1 MAEKVNVSF
10 NSVCYECLICYYAGM
25 ITLQRFSSL
34 AMLALFVGLYR
45 CPVVA
50 QILPPE
56 LRNDLFLKQLYRDSA
71 YLSAKEKVSREFAHV
86 RPGSWG
92 EFVKG
97 VDEDIVTDRKLLAL
111 TFDACGGPHGSGYD
125 EELINYLIVNKIP
138 ATLFVT
144 GKWIDANY
152 GTFLSLSKNNLFE
165 IENHGL
171 NHKPCSVD
179 GESEYGIKGTPDVPD
194 AIDEI
199 EANERKI
206 LSITGRRP
214 LFFRSATAFT
224 DEACAKIARQ
234 LNVTM
239 VSFDVLSGDAVPNTP
254 TEVIQGSIMKHVRPG
269 ALIIMH
275 FNHPEW
281 NTYEALEKVVP
292 ALLKSGY
299 TFVRLKDYPLKGK

>member
-1 MAEKVNVSF
+1 MKS
-10 NSVCYECLICYYAGM
+10 L
-25 ITLQRFSSL
+25 RFIL
-34 AMLALFVGLYR
+34 LFVLLTKIGL
-45 CPVVA
+45 A
-50 QILPPE
+50 QPAAIQNDAF
-56 LRNDLFLKQLYRDSA
+56 LRQMYKDNSYVSKKDLVDK
-71 YLSAKEKVSREFAHV
+71 EFAHAV
-86 RPGSWG
+86 PGSWG

-97 VDEDIVTDRKLLAL
+97 VDEDLVTDKKLIAL
-111 TFDACGGPHGSGYD
+111 TFDACGGPRGSEYD
-125 EELINYLIVNKIP
+125 SELINYLRKEQIP

-152 GTFLSLSKNNLFE
+152 NTFLELSKDKLFE

-194 AIDEI
+194 AFDEI

-206 LSITGRRP
+206 ELITGRRP
-214 LFFRSATAFT
+214 VFFRSATAFT

-239 VSFDVLSGDAVPNTP
+239 ISFDVLSGDAVPFTP
-254 TEVIQGSIMKHVRPG
+254 VKVIEQNVLTNVKPG

-281 NTYEALEKVVP
+281 NTFEALEKIIP
-292 ALLKSGY
+292 TLKKQGY
-299 TFVRLKDYPLKGK
+299 SFAQLKDYPLKGK

>member
-1 MAEKVNVSF
+1 MRLSAFWPLLK
-10 NSVCYECLICYYAGM
+10 AGFKCNAALLV
-25 ITLQRFSSL
+25 T
-34 AMLALFVGLYR
+34 AMLLGKLAAQAQPVPVALENDRY
-45 CPVVA
+45 
-50 QILPPE
+50 
-56 LRNDLFLKQLYRDSA
+56 LRQLYADTA
-71 YLSAKEKVSREFAHV
+71 YQSAKERVSAEFSHA
-86 RPGSWG
+86 RAGSWG

-97 VDEDIVTDRKLLAL
+97 VDEDIVTGKKLLAL

-125 EELINYLIVNKIP
+125 AELIGYLEKMQIP

-152 GTFLSLSKNNLFE
+152 GIFTALSKNSLFE

-171 NHKPCSVD
+171 NHRPCSVD

-194 AIDEI
+194 AFDEI

-206 LSITGRRP
+206 EAITGRRP
-214 LFFRSATAFT
+214 IFFRSATAFT

-234 LNVTM
+234 LGVTM
-239 VSFDVLSGDAVPNTP
+239 ISFDVLSGDAVPNMP
-254 TEVIQGSIMKHVRPG
+254 TNIIESNIIKHVRPG

-281 NTYEALEKVVP
+281 NSYEALQKVVP

-299 TFVRLKDYPLKGK
+299 TFVRLKDYSLKGR

>member
-1 MAEKVNVSF
+1 MAGISPILYSILNIISKVKTTI
-10 NSVCYECLICYYAGM
+10 LTAIMG
-25 ITLQRFSSL
+25 
-34 AMLALFVGLYR
+34 
-45 CPVVA
+45 
-50 QILPPE
+50 ILPGFP
-56 LRNDLFLKQLYRDSA
+56 LTAQTLPTALQNDSYLKRLYADSS
-71 YLSAKEKVSREFAHV
+71 YLTIKKKVSAEFAHV
-86 RPGSWG
+86 QPGSWG

-97 VDEDIVTDRKLLAL
+97 VDEDIITKKKLLAL

-125 EELINYLIVNKIP
+125 AELIGYLEKMQIP

-152 GTFLSLSKNNLFE
+152 DTFISLSKNNLFE

-171 NHKPCSVD
+171 NHHPCSVD
-179 GESEYGIKGTPDVPD
+179 GESEYSIKGTPDVPD
-194 AIDEI
+194 AFDEI

-206 LSITGRRP
+206 QAITGRRP

-234 LNVTM
+234 LGVTM
-239 VSFDVLSGDAVPNTP
+239 ISFDVLSGDAVPNTP
-254 TEVIQGSIMKHVRPG
+254 VAVIESSIIRHIRPG

-281 NTYEALEKVVP
+281 NSYEALQKVIP
-292 ALLKSGY
+292 SLLKSGY

>member
-1 MAEKVNVSF
+1 MSF
-10 NSVCYECLICYYAGM
+10 RIKQSFPFMFALLAAHFVLGQPTDMTNSI
-25 ITLQRFSSL
+25 
-34 AMLALFVGLYR
+34 
-45 CPVVA
+45 
-50 QILPPE
+50 
-56 LRNDLFLKQLYRDSA
+56 FLKKLYTDNSYNQL
-71 YLSAKEKVSREFAHV
+71 KEKIDSEFAHALA
-86 RPGSWG
+86 GSWG

-97 VDEDIVTDRKLLAL
+97 VDEDLVTKNKLLAL

-125 EELINYLIVNKIP
+125 AELIQFLRKEKIP

-152 GTFLSLSKNNLFE
+152 TTFMELSRDTLFE

-171 NHKPCSVD
+171 NHQPCSID

-194 AIDEI
+194 AFDEI

-206 LSITGRRP
+206 EHITGRRP
-214 LFFRSATAFT
+214 LFYRSATAYI

-234 LNVTM
+234 LHVTAI
-239 VSFDVLSGDAVPNTP
+239 SFDVLSGDAVPRTP
-254 TEVIQGSIMKHVRPG
+254 VAVIEKSVLTNVKPG

-281 NTYEALEKVVP
+281 NTYES
-292 ALLKSGY
+292 LLRIIPILKQRGY
-299 TFVRLKDYPLKGK
+299 AFVKLADYPLKGKP

>member
-1 MAEKVNVSF
+1 MRQSALWLPKTGFGCNAA
-10 NSVCYECLICYYAGM
+10 LIL
-25 ITLQRFSSL
+25 I
-34 AMLALFVGLYR
+34 AMLVGELAAQAQSVPVALENDHY
-45 CPVVA
+45 
-50 QILPPE
+50 
-56 LRNDLFLKQLYRDSA
+56 LRQLYADTA
-71 YLSAKEKVSREFAHV
+71 YRSAKERVSAEFAHA
-86 RPGSWG
+86 RAGSWG

-97 VDEDIVTDRKLLAL
+97 VDEDIVTGKKLLAL

-125 EELINYLIVNKIP
+125 AELIGYLEKMRIP

-152 GTFLSLSKNNLFE
+152 GIFTALSKNSLFE

-171 NHKPCSVD
+171 NHRPCSVD

-194 AIDEI
+194 AFDEI

-206 LSITGRRP
+206 EAVTGRRP
-214 LFFRSATAFT
+214 IFFRSATAFT

-234 LNVTM
+234 LGVTM
-239 VSFDVLSGDAVPNTP
+239 ISFDVLSGDAVPNTP
-254 TEVIQGSIMKHVRPG
+254 TNIIESNILKHVRPG

-281 NTYEALEKVVP
+281 NSYEALQKVVP

-299 TFVRLKDYPLKGK
+299 TFVRLKDYSLKGR

>member
-1 MAEKVNVSF
+1 MKARLFAFVF
-10 NSVCYECLICYYAGM
+10 CLIA
-25 ITLQRFSSL
+25 RFPAL
-34 AMLALFVGLYR
+34 AQPDPA
-45 CPVVA
+45 A
-50 QILPPE
+50 
-56 LRNDLFLKQLYRDSA
+56 LRNDRYLKQLYLDGS
-71 YLSAKEKVSREFAHV
+71 YLDAKQKVSAEFAHV
-86 RPGSWG
+86 KPGSWG

-97 VDEDIVTDRKLLAL
+97 VDEDIITSKKLLAL

-125 EELINYLIVNKIP
+125 AELIGYLEKMKIP

-152 GTFLSLSKNNLFE
+152 DTFLKLSTNPLFE

-171 NHKPCSVD
+171 NHHPCSVD

-194 AIDEI
+194 AFDEI

-206 LSITGRRP
+206 LAITGRRP
-214 LFFRSATAFT
+214 LFFRSATAYT

-234 LNVTM
+234 LGVTM
-239 VSFDVLSGDAVPNTP
+239 ISFDVLSGDAVPNTP
-254 TEVIQGSIMKHVRPG
+254 REIIENNIMKHVRPG

-281 NTYEALEKVVP
+281 NSYEALQNAIP
-292 ALLKSGY
+292 TLLKSGY
-299 TFVRLKDYPLKGK
+299 TFVRLNDYPLKGR

>member
-1 MAEKVNVSF
+1 MPMKTVLLILEL
-10 NSVCYECLICYYAGM
+10 CLLTGAI
-25 ITLQRFSSL
+25 SL
-34 AMLALFVGLYR
+34 AQTSPANIQNEIFIKNLYQD
-45 CPVVA
+45 A
-50 QILPPE
+50 SYLT
-56 LRNDLFLKQLYRDSA
+56 LKA
-71 YLSAKEKVSREFAHV
+71 KVSAEFAHAN
-86 RPGSWG
+86 PGSWG

-97 VDEDIVTDRKLLAL
+97 VDEDIVTSKKLLAL

-125 EELINYLIVNKIP
+125 AELIGYLEKMKIP

-152 GTFLSLSKNNLFE
+152 GTFLQLSENKLFE

-171 NHKPCSVD
+171 NHHPCSVD
-179 GESEYGIKGTPDVPD
+179 GESEYGIKGTPDAAD
-194 AIDEI
+194 AFDEI

-206 LSITGRRP
+206 QAITGRRP

-234 LNVTM
+234 LGVTM
-239 VSFDVLSGDAVPNTP
+239 ISFDVLSGDAVPNTP
-254 TEVIQGSIMKHVRPG
+254 KAIIESSIMKHVRPG

-281 NTYEALEKVVP
+281 NSYEALRSVIP
-292 ALLKSGY
+292 ALLASGY
-299 TFVRLKDYPLKGK
+299 SFVRLADYPLKGK

>member
-1 MAEKVNVSF
+1 MKARLF
-10 NSVCYECLICYYAGM
+10 
-25 ITLQRFSSL
+25 TLGFCILTQLPSL
-34 AMLALFVGLYR
+34 AQTDPAAM
-45 CPVVA
+45 
-50 QILPPE
+50 Q
-56 LRNDLFLKQLYRDSA
+56 NDRYLKQLYLDAS
-71 YLSAKEKVSREFAHV
+71 YLGTKQKVSAEFAHIK
-86 RPGSWG
+86 PGNWG

-97 VDEDIVTDRKLLAL
+97 VDEDIITDKKLLAL

-125 EELINYLIVNKIP
+125 AALIGYLEKMKIP

-152 GTFLSLSKNNLFE
+152 ETFIKLSRNPLFE

-171 NHKPCSVD
+171 NHHPCSVD

-194 AIDEI
+194 AFDEI

-206 LSITGRRP
+206 LAITGRRP
-214 LFFRSATAFT
+214 LFFRSATAYT

-234 LNVTM
+234 LGVTM
-239 VSFDVLSGDAVPNTP
+239 ISFDVLSGDAVPNTP
-254 TEVIQGSIMKHVRPG
+254 REIIENSIMKHVRPG

-281 NTYEALEKVVP
+281 NSYEALQNVIP
-292 ALLKSGY
+292 ALLNSGY
-299 TFVRLKDYPLKGK
+299 TFVRLNDYPLKGK

>member
-1 MAEKVNVSF
+1 MKARLF
-10 NSVCYECLICYYAGM
+10 
-25 ITLQRFSSL
+25 TLGFCILTQLPSL
-34 AMLALFVGLYR
+34 AQTDLAAV
-45 CPVVA
+45 
-50 QILPPE
+50 Q
-56 LRNDLFLKQLYRDSA
+56 NDRYLKQLYLDAS
-71 YLSAKEKVSREFAHV
+71 YLGTKQKVSAEFAHIK
-86 RPGSWG
+86 PGNWG

-97 VDEDIVTDRKLLAL
+97 VDEDIITDKKLLAL

-125 EELINYLIVNKIP
+125 AALIGYLEKMKIP

-152 GTFLSLSKNNLFE
+152 ETFIKLSRNPLFE

-171 NHKPCSVD
+171 NHHPCSVD

-194 AIDEI
+194 AFDEI

-206 LSITGRRP
+206 LAITGRRP
-214 LFFRSATAFT
+214 LFFRSATAYT

-234 LNVTM
+234 LGVTM
-239 VSFDVLSGDAVPNTP
+239 ISFDVLSGDAVPNTP
-254 TEVIQGSIMKHVRPG
+254 REIIENSIMKHVRPG

-281 NTYEALEKVVP
+281 NSYEALQNVIP

-299 TFVRLKDYPLKGK
+299 TFVRLNDYPLKGK

>member
-1 MAEKVNVSF
+1 MKSSRFILLFILLTKVGF
-10 NSVCYECLICYYAGM
+10 
-25 ITLQRFSSL
+25 
-34 AMLALFVGLYR
+34 
-45 CPVVA
+45 A
-50 QILPPE
+50 QPASIQNDTF
-56 LRNDLFLKQLYRDSA
+56 LRQLYKDNS
-71 YLSAKEKVSREFAHV
+71 YISKKDQVDKEFAHAV
-86 RPGSWG
+86 PGSWG

-97 VDEDIVTDRKLLAL
+97 VDEDLVTNKKIIAL
-111 TFDACGGPHGSGYD
+111 TFDACGGPRGSEYD
-125 EELINYLIVNKIP
+125 SELINYLRKEQIP

-152 GTFLSLSKNNLFE
+152 NTFLELSKDKLFE

-194 AIDEI
+194 AFDEI

-206 LSITGRRP
+206 ELITGRRP
-214 LFFRSATAFT
+214 MFFRSATAFT

-239 VSFDVLSGDAVPNTP
+239 ISFDVLSGDAVPFTP
-254 TEVIQGSIMKHVRPG
+254 VKVIEQNVLTNVKPG

-275 FNHPEW
+275 FNHPKW
-281 NTYEALEKVVP
+281 NTFEALEKIIP
-292 ALLKSGY
+292 ALKKQGY
-299 TFVRLKDYPLKGK
+299 SFAQLKDYPLKGK